1 MLLKELEA
9 DQSLCLAFQTE
20 EMRAT
25 MAMLETSQSR
35 LNMTIGERSKC
46 TFDPLSDNLR
56 NLFG

>member
-1 MLLKELEA
+1 MLLKEFEA

-20 EMRAT
+20 EMRAA
-25 MAMLETSQSR
+25 MAVLETRENR
-35 LNMTIGERSKC
+35 LNMTKGERSKC